1 MEGALPAQQSSNFGW
16 MFLPPDGHNYCKC
29 RGGMPGSLD
38 RPFNKLGA
46 DIPHALNA
54 IRELTMLGEA
64 SYVRCAGSLVEATGR
79 ARCPGRVAGV
89 ALVAGVVASIGFG
102 TSLAVAAPAL
112 SALRSDG
119 PAAGTIFV
127 ANAGLIPR
135 STGGTG
141 PGSITAYRPGATGDA
156 RPEIVI
162 TKDIH
167 GPGGLAVDS
176 SGDLWVANEVGS
188 VVEYSR
194 ADLAQP
200 SPAPTVTIAYVA
212 GGLAFDPS
220 GDLWAINGTDVAEF
234 TKAEIA
240 KSGSPKPVFSL
251 PDNCSVVFDSSGDLW
266 EGSSDDWVL
275 EFTRAQLVQLAKS
288 TSQSPTPDVMIA
300 SDSLNGPC
308 KPAFD
313 AAGGLWAGNYGGGT
327 VVEFTKAQLAKSG
340 SPAPKVTLSSLAI
353 GVAGDVAIDR
363 SGDLW
368 VPDAVNNAVNG
379 FTESQL
385 TKSGSQPPV
394 FNIAGSATGLNWP
407 WAVAIEG

>member
-1 MEGALPAQQSSNFGW
+1 MHLRRHRGPIGHEVTRMKKGLTTGGALLAPFAA
-16 MFLPPDGHNYCKC
+16 FLPIGD
-29 RGGMPGSLD
+29 D
-38 RPFNKLGA
+38 
-46 DIPHALNA
+46 NA
-54 IRELTMLGEA
+54 GNPR
-64 SYVRCAGSLVEATGR
+64 YVRGCGSIRQAAGR
-79 ARCPGRVAGV
+79 ARRPERVAG
-89 ALVAGVVASIGFG
+89 AAFIAGVAATIGLG
-102 TSLAVAAPAL
+102 TSRATAVPEPRAF
-112 SALRSDG
+112 SAGG
-119 PAAGTIFV
+119 PVAGTIFV

-156 RPEIVI
+156 GPELVI
-162 TKDIH
+162 TKGIH
-167 GPGGLAVDS
+167 GPGGLTVDT

-194 ADLAQP
+194 ADLAKP
-200 SPAPTVTIAYVA
+200 SPAPTVTISYTA

-266 EGSSDDWVL
+266 EGSSVDWVL

-288 TSQSPTPDVMIA
+288 TSRSPSPDVMIT

-308 KPAFD
+308 KPAFG

-353 GVAGDVAIDR
+353 GVAGDVAIDG

-368 VPDAVNNAVNG
+368 VPNGVNNMVNV
-379 FTESQL
+379 FTKSQL
-385 TKSGSQPPV
+385 TKSGPQPPV

-407 WAVAIEG
+407 WAVAIWP

>member
-1 MEGALPAQQSSNFGW
+1 
-16 MFLPPDGHNYCKC
+16 
-29 RGGMPGSLD
+29 
-38 RPFNKLGA
+38 
-46 DIPHALNA
+46 
-54 IRELTMLGEA
+54 MLGET
-64 SYVRCAGSLVEATGR
+64 SYVRCAGSILQAAGR
-79 ARCPGRVAGV
+79 ARRPGRVAG
-89 ALVAGVVASIGFG
+89 AAFVAGVAATIGFG
-102 TSLAVAAPAL
+102 TSRATAVPEP
-112 SALRSDG
+112 SAFSADG
-119 PAAGTIFV
+119 PVAGTIFV

-156 RPEIVI
+156 GPEVVI
-162 TKDIH
+162 TKGIH
-167 GPGGLAVDS
+167 GPGGLAVDA

-194 ADLAQP
+194 ADLAKP
-200 SPAPTVTIAYVA
+200 SPAPTVTIFYTA

-266 EGSSDDWVL
+266 EGSSVDWVL
-275 EFTRAQLVQLAKS
+275 DFTRAQLVQLAKS
-288 TSQSPTPDVMIA
+288 TSRSPSPDVMIT
-300 SDSLNGPC
+300 SGSLNGPC

-353 GVAGDVAIDR
+353 GVAGDVAIDHQ
-363 SGDLW
+363 GDLW
-368 VPDAVNNAVNG
+368 VPNAVNNAVIG
-379 FTESQL
+379 FTKSQL
-385 TKSGSQPPV
+385 TESGSQPPV

-407 WAVAIEG
+407 WAVDIWP

>member
-1 MEGALPAQQSSNFGW
+1 
-16 MFLPPDGHNYCKC
+16 
-29 RGGMPGSLD
+29 
-38 RPFNKLGA
+38 
-46 DIPHALNA
+46 
-54 IRELTMLGEA
+54 MLGEA
-64 SYVRCAGSLVEATGR
+64 SYVRCACGIRQAAGR
-79 ARCPGRVAGV
+79 ARRPGRVAG
-89 ALVAGVVASIGFG
+89 AAFVAGVAATIGFG
-102 TSLAVAAPAL
+102 TSRATAVPES
-112 SALRSDG
+112 SAFSADG
-119 PAAGTIFV
+119 PVAGTIFV
-127 ANAGLIPR
+127 ANAGLILR

-156 RPEIVI
+156 GPEIVI
-162 TKDIH
+162 TKGIH

-194 ADLAQP
+194 ADLAKP
-200 SPAPTVTIAYVA
+200 SPAPTVTIFYTA

-234 TKAEIA
+234 TKAEMA

-266 EGSSDDWVL
+266 EGSSVDWVL

-288 TSQSPTPDVMIA
+288 TSRSPSPYVMIT

-327 VVEFTKAQLAKSG
+327 VVEFTKAQLAKSD
-340 SPAPKVTLSSLAI
+340 SRAPKVTLSSLAI
-353 GVAGDVAIDR
+353 GVAGDVAIDHQ
-363 SGDLW
+363 GDLW
-368 VPDAVNNAVNG
+368 VPNAANNAVIG
-379 FTESQL
+379 FTKNQL

-407 WAVAIEG
+407 WAVAIWRPTVAPKAQLRG

>member
-1 MEGALPAQQSSNFGW
+1 
-16 MFLPPDGHNYCKC
+16 
-29 RGGMPGSLD
+29 
-38 RPFNKLGA
+38 
-46 DIPHALNA
+46 
-54 IRELTMLGEA
+54 MLGNPR
-64 SYVRCAGSLVEATGR
+64 YVRGCNSLLRPGGR
-79 ARCPGRVAGV
+79 APRPARVAGA

-102 TSLAVAAPAL
+102 IALAAAQPL
-112 SALRSDG
+112 SALGPDG
-119 PAAGTIFV
+119 PVAGTIFV

-162 TKDIH
+162 TKGID

-176 SGDLWVANEVGS
+176 SGDLWVANEVGR

-194 ADLAQP
+194 AELAQP
-200 SPAPTVTIAYVA
+200 SPTPTVTISYVA
-212 GGLAFDPS
+212 SGLAFDPV
-220 GDLWAINGTDVAEF
+220 GDLWAANGTDVAEF

-240 KSGSPKPVFSL
+240 ESGSPKPVFSL

-266 EGSSDDWVL
+266 EGSSVDWVL
-275 EFTRAQLVQLAKS
+275 EFPKALLVQLAES
-288 TSQSPTPDVMIA
+288 TSQLRSPDVMIT

-368 VPDAVNNAVNG
+368 APNAVNNEVNV
-379 FTESQL
+379 FTKDQL
-385 TKSGSQPPV
+385 AKSGSQQPA
-394 FNIAGSATGLNWP
+394 FNISGSATGLNWP
-407 WAVAIEG
+407 WGVAIWP

>member
-1 MEGALPAQQSSNFGW
+1 M
-16 MFLPPDGHNYCKC
+16 
-29 RGGMPGSLD
+29 
-38 RPFNKLGA
+38 
-46 DIPHALNA
+46 
-54 IRELTMLGEA
+54 
-64 SYVRCAGSLVEATGR
+64 
-79 ARCPGRVAGV
+79 
-89 ALVAGVVASIGFG
+89 
-102 TSLAVAAPAL
+102 
-112 SALRSDG
+112 
-119 PAAGTIFV
+119 
-127 ANAGLIPR
+127 IPR

-141 PGSITAYRPGATGDA
+141 PGSITAYRPGAIGDP
-156 RPEIVI
+156 RPEVVI
-162 TKDIH
+162 TKGVH

-194 ADLAQP
+194 ADLARP
-200 SPAPTVTIAYVA
+200 SPAPTVTISYVA

-266 EGSSDDWVL
+266 EGSSVDWVL
-275 EFTRAQLVQLAKS
+275 EFTRAQRVQLAKS
-288 TSQSPTPDVMIA
+288 TSQSPSPDVMIT

-368 VPDAVNNAVNG
+368 VPNAVNNEVNV
-379 FTESQL
+379 FTKDQL
-385 TKSGSQPPV
+385 AKSGSQPPA
-394 FNIAGSATGLNWP
+394 FNISGSATGLNWP
-407 WAVAIEG
+407 WAVAIWP